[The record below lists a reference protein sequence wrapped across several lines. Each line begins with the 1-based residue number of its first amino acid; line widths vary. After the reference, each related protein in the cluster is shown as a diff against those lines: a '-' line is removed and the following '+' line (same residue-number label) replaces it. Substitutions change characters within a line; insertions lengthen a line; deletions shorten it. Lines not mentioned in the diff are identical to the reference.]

1 MQLKD
6 LIHLCEHYSTLGFEA
21 RLQLAD
27 MLEGNFSDVNS
38 VAYDII
44 KDFLTDVGAR
54 GDDDLTQDT
63 STFLDLAN
71 EHLTTQPS
79 G

>member
-21 RLQLAD
+21 RMQLAE
-27 MLEGNFSDVNS
+27 MLKGNFSDVNS
-38 VAYDII
+38 AAYDII
-44 KDFLTDVGAR
+44 KDFLTDASLR
-54 GDDDLTQDT
+54 GDQELSQDT
-63 STFLDLAN
+63 STFFEHAN
-71 EHLTTQPS
+71 THLTTHTS